1 MAGPTTKVET
11 ERRSEPRQGASPL
24 ADFFYDAFYGAAIGG
39 SVVAL
44 FMAVVDAVAHELL
57 YTPSLLGS
65 VLFLGVEPSTVT
77 EVRMDMVALFT
88 IVHILTFGALGVT
101 ISALV
106 LRMHEFALH
115 PALVALLV
123 FVLLE
128 GGVLLADQT
137 ILRNAL
143 AEVGF
148 LWVTLANALA
158 GASMALFLL
167 EAHRESDVEYVRR
180 KKGKRARAGEAPPG

>member
-1 MAGPTTKVET
+1 MDGSAELATD
-11 ERRSEPRQGASPL
+11 RRSQPRQGATPL

-44 FMAVVDAVAHELL
+44 FMAVVDAVAHEVL

-65 VLFLGVEPSTVT
+65 VLFLGVEPSSVT
-77 EVRMDMVALFT
+77 EVRMDMVAVFT
-88 IVHILTFGALGVT
+88 IVHLVTFGALGVT
-101 ISALV
+101 ISGLV
-106 LRMHEFALH
+106 LRMHDLAFH
-115 PALVALLV
+115 PAIVALLV

-128 GGVLLADQT
+128 GGVILADQT
-137 ILRNAL
+137 ILQGAT
-143 AEVGF
+143 AEIGF

-167 EAHRESDVEYVRR
+167 EAHRESEMGYGG
-180 KKGKRARAGEAPPG
+180 GKEGRSAQGGTPPA